1 MLPTA
6 TTSRASAWEWVQ
18 TGLLAVNL
26 VWTTLYM
33 GGYRPVAQI
42 FTLLLTVAL
51 GLVHGAAQFDSGE
64 ARRLHPAGWW
74 ALPFVAY
81 AAANVLWVAPSKWL
95 GWLDWLAWVQMAVVF
110 WVTLNSIRHPTTK
123 AALYFT
129 LAALGVVGVAL
140 GCYQRFV
147 QPEWVM
153 VGERWP
159 QYHGRASGSFSMPNS
174 LAAWLILLLP
184 SAAALAM
191 RRRTGEKSRVW
202 WAWVSLVLL
211 CGLVLTLSRGA
222 WVALAV
228 ALVAWPL
235 SLRRWGWARRLG
247 IAAAVVVSVGLAS
260 AWLYRSQ
267 PQVRERVGYAVRDS
281 GERTRPIM
289 WRAAWELFQ
298 EAPVLGTGAGSYDI
312 LFERRRPEGFPDR
325 PLFAHNEYLNTLADY
340 GLVGF
345 TLFFGGMG
353 VIAARC
359 LRRRPEE
366 DVRRAGWVESSTFTA
381 GLGVGLLAFSLQMAL
396 DFHLKIPA
404 LALAFAVVA
413 ALAVG
418 NRWHRAGRAE
428 GSATRPRAT
437 AFAVLATGA
446 AGLAAALVLFV
457 PLLRSE
463 AERAPARREIDRLGE
478 RDFDLARYRVVLP
491 GAHAALA
498 SATELCPANGQAW
511 ADLAYA
517 TALLPLLDA
526 TQTATEGVEAERS
539 AAQALALSP
548 VHIEFWIRRGT
559 GRDLQGRWADAGEDF
574 ARAVKLAPNSSVAWA
589 YYADHLARLPA
600 AHEAADAAA
609 RFCLHLDPGNP
620 LGLALRQRLAI
631 KAEPH

>member
-6 TTSRASAWEWVQ
+6 TTSRASAWEWAQ

-33 GGYRPVAQI
+33 GGYRPVAQVV
-42 FTLLLTVAL
+42 TLLLTLAL
-51 GLVHGAAQFDSGE
+51 VLVHGAARLGSGE

-74 ALPFVAY
+74 LLPFVTC
-81 AAANVLWVAPSKWL
+81 AAANVLWVAPAKWL
-95 GWLDWLAWVQMAVVF
+95 GWLDWLAWAQIVAVF
-110 WVTLNSIRHPTTK
+110 WVTLNGIRHPTTR

-129 LAALGVVGVAL
+129 LVMLGVAGVVL

-174 LAAWLILLLP
+174 LAGWLILLLP
-184 SAAALAM
+184 SAAALAL

-202 WAWVSLVLL
+202 WIWVALVLL
-211 CGLVLTLSRGA
+211 CGLALTLSRGA

-235 SLRRWGWARRLG
+235 GLRRWSWTRRLG
-247 IAAAVVVSVGLAS
+247 IAVAVVVGVGVASV
-260 AWLYRSQ
+260 WLYRSQ

-298 EAPVLGTGAGSYDI
+298 DAPVLGTGAGSYDV
-312 LFERRRPEGFPDR
+312 LFERHRPEGFADR
-325 PLFAHNEYLNTLADY
+325 PLFAHNEYLNTLADH
-340 GLVGF
+340 GFVGF
-345 TLFFGGMG
+345 TLLFGGMG
-353 VIAARC
+353 VIAVRC
-359 LRRRPEE
+359 LRRRREE
-366 DVRRAGWVESSTFTA
+366 EVRRAGWMESSTFTA
-381 GLGVGLLAFSLQMAL
+381 GLGVGLLAFALQMAL

-404 LALAFAVVA
+404 LALAFSVVA

-428 GSATRPRAT
+428 DGATRPRAT

-446 AGLAAALVLFV
+446 AGLVAALVFFV

-463 AERAPARREIDRLGE
+463 AERAPARREIDRLGA

-491 GAHAALA
+491 GAHAALLR
-498 SATELCPANGQAW
+498 ATELCPANGQAW

-526 TQTATEGVEAERS
+526 AQTGARGVEAER
-539 AAQALALSP
+539 AAARALALSP

-574 ARAVKLAPNSSVAWA
+574 ARAVKLAPNSAVAWG
-589 YYADHLARLPA
+589 YYADHLARVPA

-609 RFCLHLDPGNP
+609 RFCLRLDPGNP
-620 LGLALRQRLAI
+620 LGLALRQRLAL
-631 KAEPH
+631 KATSH